1 MNGMQINGPAA
12 SRIAPTTQILH
23 VLLPVVR
30 STGSGVDGGRF
41 SRMQAPGEWICR
53 LRSGRVASRH
63 TLNSLPDGCRVFSIA
78 AYACLAAF
86 VILASCVSVSPDTGA
101 WHAGWGM
108 MFLVASLPCGM
119 AAVLA
124 QRLEPCMAQASVS
137 SSVDAGSFRF
147 VAGRMALPVEGRP
160 SFFRVDYCSAASR
173 RSWGRYFPYPCAS
186 MSSSGMNFREALL
199 MQ

>member
-1 MNGMQINGPAA
+1 MAA
-12 SRIAPTTQILH
+12 
-23 VLLPVVR
+23 V
-30 STGSGVDGGRF
+30 F
-41 SRMQAPGEWICR
+41 
-53 LRSGRVASRH
+53 
-63 TLNSLPDGCRVFSIA
+63 FSIA

-86 VILASCVSVSPDTGA
+86 VILASCIPDA
-101 WHAGWGM
+101 WHDGWGM
-108 MFLVASLPCGM
+108 MFLVASLPCSM

-124 QRLEPCMAQASVS
+124 QRLEPCMAQAAVS
-137 SSVDAGSFRF
+137 SSADADSFRF
-147 VAGRMALPVEGRP
+147 VAGRMALPVEGLP